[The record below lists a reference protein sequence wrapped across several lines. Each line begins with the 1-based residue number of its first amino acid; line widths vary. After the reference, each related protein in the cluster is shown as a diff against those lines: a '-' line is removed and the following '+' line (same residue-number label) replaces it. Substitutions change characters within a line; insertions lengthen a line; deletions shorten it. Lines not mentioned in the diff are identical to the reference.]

1 MSKRTTKKNAEK
13 TGVVEPPASDAP
25 EAFDGD
31 SEEAFAVEGLAGEAR
46 EADESDETPVEPGAD
61 EGERPETYAEESVD
75 ELERSLDE
83 LDADASVE
91 DEADDRGEGELAGDP
106 QAELP
111 VDESEAELA
120 DEDDAELPDDDDDD
134 GDDEEDD
141 IVIHDADAE
150 DRVEELARQLAEMK
164 ETRDAEV
171 SDDEIAPGAGPREL
185 AELMAICEALIFV
198 SDEPLTA
205 KVMADVL
212 GEEKGWVSVA
222 VEELAKEF
230 NERNGGLML
239 REVAGGWQFATRPE
253 HHEHVRAYL
262 KSKPSAKLSLAA
274 LETLAVIAYKQPI
287 TVPEILEIRGVQS
300 SSAIKTLLDK
310 RLIVAK
316 GRKETV
322 GRPMMYGTSKEF
334 LMQFGLK
341 DLTELPSIEDF
352 EDLTMTTATE
362 SE

>member
-1 MSKRTTKKNAEK
+1 MSKRSTKKK
-13 TGVVEPPASDAP
+13 TVEQTETIGTD
-25 EAFDGD
+25 
-31 SEEAFAVEGLAGEAR
+31 AVETAENVAGEYA
-46 EADESDETPVEPGAD
+46 EAPAADDASTEDRAAATSDESAVGGSRAD
-61 EGERPETYAEESVD
+61 EGERTQTYAEESVD
-75 ELERSLDE
+75 ELEKRLDD
-83 LDADASVE
+83 LDAMNYDEQTVVAAGVDEME
-91 DEADDRGEGELAGDP
+91 DADDD
-106 QAELP
+106 
-111 VDESEAELA
+111 VDETELA
-120 DEDDAELPDDDDDD
+120 DDDVDEDEDED
-134 GDDEEDD
+134 GDV
-141 IVIHDADAE
+141 VIHDADAE
-150 DRVEELARQLAEMK
+150 DRVEELARQLAVMK
-164 ETRDAEV
+164 EARDAEI
-171 SDDEIAPGAGPREL
+171 SDDEVAPGGGPREL

-212 GEEKGWVSVA
+212 GEEKSWVSVA
-222 VEELAKEF
+222 VEGLAKEF

-310 RLIVAK
+310 RLIIAK

-341 DLTELPSIEDF
+341 DLSELPSIEDF
-352 EDLTMTTATE
+352 EDLTMTAGGE
-362 SE
+362 GSQ